1 MKMFLLMYSGPTP
14 TRVEEILERH
24 DVHAWTTYEGGRGAG
39 ATGRQEGS
47 RAWPGATALVMSVVP
62 QANADALASVLEQ
75 EAERLPHG
83 ERLHLAVLPIE
94 RFF

>member
-1 MKMFLLMYSGPTP
+1 MRMFLLMYSGPSP
-14 TRVEEILERH
+14 RRVEEILERH

-39 ATGRQEGS
+39 ATGRHDGT

-62 QANADALASVLEQ
+62 QANADRLAAALEQ
-75 EAERLPHG
+75 EAEALPPG